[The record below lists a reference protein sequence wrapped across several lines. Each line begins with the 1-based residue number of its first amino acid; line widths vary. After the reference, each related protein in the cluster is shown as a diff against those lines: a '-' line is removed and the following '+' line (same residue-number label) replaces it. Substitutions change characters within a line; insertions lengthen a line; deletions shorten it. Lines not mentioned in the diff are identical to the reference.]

1 MKMGVKKM
9 NGKRG
14 KSVMSMD
21 MMKMICCTVI
31 VWYTTQIAASLMMKK
46 VMKRTIISPIDMTLS
61 NLAISCSLDYV
72 FVKFVTGSRLPE
84 MNKSLAI
91 KAFPI
96 AASLLIVKAFTL
108 MGYEY
113 ISISLAHTIKSC
125 EPVFTVA
132 FSIVGYKM
140 SFSRLVYLS
149 LVPMVGGAV
158 MAASSDVEFH
168 LVGVLAIITA
178 TVFQSLQRLFN
189 KDLLGTI
196 SETKVSND
204 LARILGIKF
213 TIAFQAMIICVPLAV
228 LSRIASSGGNTTF
241 EEPSSWIESIMEC
254 APSVIVSSA
263 FQWLAGAASY
273 YLLALIAPL
282 SHSVAKITERMLL
295 ILISVVLFQS
305 HAVSFINITGILLAL
320 SGVLC
325 YLYAKNRDRTRL
337 KRSSPT
343 SSSSFKPECKGGG
356 VVEMSNIK
364 SHV

>member
-14 KSVMSMD
+14 KSMMSMD

-228 LSRIASSGGNTTF
+228 LSRIASSGGHTTF

-254 APSVIVSSA
+254 AHSCSS
-263 FQWLAGAASY
+263 
-273 YLLALIAPL
+273 
-282 SHSVAKITERMLL
+282 
-295 ILISVVLFQS
+295 
-305 HAVSFINITGILLAL
+305 
-320 SGVLC
+320 
-325 YLYAKNRDRTRL
+325 
-337 KRSSPT
+337 
-343 SSSSFKPECKGGG
+343 
-356 VVEMSNIK
+356 
-364 SHV
+364 